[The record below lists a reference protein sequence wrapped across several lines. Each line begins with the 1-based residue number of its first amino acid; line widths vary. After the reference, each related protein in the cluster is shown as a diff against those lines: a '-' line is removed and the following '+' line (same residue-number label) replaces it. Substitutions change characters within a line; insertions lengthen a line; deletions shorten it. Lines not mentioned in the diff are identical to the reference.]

1 MMRVL
6 AIVALCAI
14 TGQTRRVQHTG
25 DQEPSINRLAALLL
39 DATPETAFTSPL
51 ARSARIGG
59 VHRAPTVK
67 AAVGGMGAGDAFKT
81 AENEINF
88 QGAAAKIK
96 MEGCLAAG
104 CPVDSVEGILE
115 AIKQKRVYDLQ
126 QSENGLGASPGKE
139 HPFNPVISE
148 LEKLLAESKTFESSS
163 QQYIEDFLKS
173 KEGGEL
179 IPKAEACI
187 KDGCKIDTTSS
198 LLADLK
204 AANEGKPDTPLITK
218 LEDTFN
224 KQLLVKAA
232 LAKSIGDLRSLVA

>member
-1 MMRVL
+1 MMRAL

-14 TGQTRRVQHTG
+14 TGQTRRVQHKG

-67 AAVGGMGAGDAFKT
+67 AVVGGNAGVARAKEEIEFK
-81 AENEINF
+81 
-88 QGAAAKIK
+88 GAAAKIK

-104 CPVDSVEGILE
+104 CPVDSVESILE
-115 AIKQKRVYDLQ
+115 AITAQRDFELKDVDGPNHQ
-126 QSENGLGASPGKE
+126 
-139 HPFNPVISE
+139 FNPVISE

-187 KDGCKIDTTSS
+187 KDGCPIDSTSS

-204 AANEGKPDTPLITK
+204 AANAGKPDTPLITK

>member
-1 MMRVL
+1 MMRAL

-14 TGQTRRVQHTG
+14 TGQTRRVQHKG

-67 AAVGGMGAGDAFKT
+67 AIPGGNAGFERAKQEIEFK
-81 AENEINF
+81 
-88 QGAAAKIK
+88 GAAAKIK

-104 CPVDSVEGILE
+104 CPVSSVESILE
-115 AIKQKRVYDLQ
+115 AITAQRDFDLRDF
-126 QSENGLGASPGKE
+126 EGKKN
-139 HPFNPVISE
+139 HQFNPVISE

-187 KDGCKIDTTSS
+187 KDGCPIDSTSS

-204 AANEGKPDTPLITK
+204 AANAGKPDTPLITK

>member
-1 MMRVL
+1 MRAL

-14 TGQTRRVQHTG
+14 TGQTRRVQHKG

-67 AAVGGMGAGDAFKT
+67 AGTQSGCDAEARAKEEIEFK
-81 AENEINF
+81 
-88 QGAAAKIK
+88 GAAAKIK

-104 CPVDSVEGILE
+104 CPVDSVESILE
-115 AIKQKRVYDLQ
+115 AITAQRDFELKDVDGPNHQ
-126 QSENGLGASPGKE
+126 
-139 HPFNPVISE
+139 FNPVISE

>member
-1 MMRVL
+1 MMRAL

-14 TGQTRRVQHTG
+14 TGQTRRVQHKG

-59 VHRAPTVK
+59 FHRAPTVK
-67 AAVGGMGAGDAFKT
+67 SAVGGMGDGYANKAAVDD
-81 AENEINF
+81 INF
-88 QGAAAKIK
+88 NGAAATIK

-104 CPVDSVEGILE
+104 CPVDSVESILE
-115 AIKQKRVYDLQ
+115 AITAQRDFELKDVDGPNHQ
-126 QSENGLGASPGKE
+126 
-139 HPFNPVISE
+139 FNPVISE

-224 KQLLVKAA
+224 KQLLVKTA
-232 LAKSIGDLRSLVA
+232 LAKNIRDLQSLVA

>member
-14 TGQTRRVQHTG
+14 TGQTRRVQHKG

-67 AAVGGMGAGDAFKT
+67 AVVGGNAGLARAK
-81 AENEINF
+81 EQIEF

-96 MEGCLAAG
+96 MAGCLAAG
-104 CPVDSVEGILE
+104 CPVDSVESILE
-115 AIKQKRVYDLQ
+115 AITAQRDFELKDVDGPNHQ
-126 QSENGLGASPGKE
+126 
-139 HPFNPVISE
+139 FNPVISE

-187 KDGCKIDTTSS
+187 KDGCPIDSTSS

-204 AANEGKPDTPLITK
+204 AANAGKPDTPLITK